1 MDHPVPDSY
10 SAIMYRYT
18 IVRPNGINHVGS
30 CLTLDKAIRIAKAI
44 RGTVRD
50 ITVAGMPVIFPV
62 YGASK

>member
-1 MDHPVPDSY
+1 MKDLVPDSY
-10 SAIMYRYT
+10 SAIMYRYS
-18 IVRPNGINHVGS
+18 IMRPNGINYVGS

>member
-1 MDHPVPDSY
+1 MKDLIPDSY
-10 SAIMYRYT
+10 SAIMYRYS

-50 ITVAGMPVIFPV
+50 ITVAGMPILYPV

>member
-10 SAIMYRYT
+10 SAIMYRYS

-44 RGTVRD
+44 GGTVRD
-50 ITVAGMPVIFPV
+50 IAVAGMPRVFP
-62 YGASK
+62 GASK

>member
-1 MDHPVPDSY
+1 MKALIPDSY
-10 SAIMYRYT
+10 SAIMYRYS
-18 IVRPNGINHVGS
+18 IVRPNGINHVGA
-30 CLTLDKAIRIAKAI
+30 CLTLNKAIRIAKAI

>member
-1 MDHPVPDSY
+1 MKDPIPDSY
-10 SAIMYRYT
+10 SAIMYRYS

-30 CLTLDKAIRIAKAI
+30 CLTLNKAIRIAKAI

-50 ITVAGMPVIFPV
+50 ITVAGMPIIYPV

>member
-1 MDHPVPDSY
+1 MKDLVPDSY
-10 SAIMYRYT
+10 SAIMYRYS

-30 CLTLDKAIRIAKAI
+30 CLTLNKAIRIAKAI

-50 ITVAGMPVIFPV
+50 ITGAGMPVIFPV